1 MITEKSYNAMMN
13 ERQII
18 NYITWDGKNDLG
30 ENVGSGIYFYK
41 LKMGNKFSQTK
52 ELLLIK

>member
-1 MITEKSYNAMMN
+1 MMN